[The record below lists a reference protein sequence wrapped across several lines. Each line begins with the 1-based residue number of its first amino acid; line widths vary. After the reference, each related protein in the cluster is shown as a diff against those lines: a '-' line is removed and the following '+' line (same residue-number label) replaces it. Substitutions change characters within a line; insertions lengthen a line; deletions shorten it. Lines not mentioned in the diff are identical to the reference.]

1 MDAVSRHESL
11 FNHGVRTG
19 DFGPW
24 LATFHDDA
32 VAIFTGLPI
41 GPLYGREAIAKTY
54 AEHPPSSTM
63 RVVESTVD
71 VDADAATARFV
82 WTDAPETGGVFV
94 IRLREDRLVSLEV
107 TLDAPPPPPRSVVPA

>member
-1 MDAVSRHESL
+1 MDVVARHESL
-11 FNHGVRTG
+11 FNLGVRTG
-19 DFGPW
+19 DFEPW

-32 VAIFTGLPI
+32 VATFTGLPI
-41 GPLYGREAIAKTY
+41 GPFHGREAIGKAY

-63 RVVESTVD
+63 RVVDSTVD
-71 VDADAATARFV
+71 ADGATARFV

-94 IRLREDRLVSLEV
+94 IRLRDDRLVSLEV